1 MGGGGERLIPT
12 AVFMLTFISLT
23 LLLLGGFNQMVTR
36 ADQNKGGKAPAS
48 SESLLANELML
59 TLYLPTGQE
68 ANGTTLNGVNK
79 YQRLDA
85 YQLTGQT
92 DVGCLIARN
101 WTEGYF
107 SHFAMYYSGVSP
119 APKVCISRL
128 IHTDDP
134 TFKPADFLLF
144 WQTWM
149 GGTLALERRYRYD
162 VVPLIELATQ
172 HDAYASE
179 VGLNLSIIESH
190 LRYWVTDLVEWSRND
205 DLGANLRDY
214 QLWNNR
220 FNVSVSTGFNA
231 TYGSISASTLIGQLI
246 GLKLP
251 GVPQWIQVL
260 ILIPFSIT
268 VLLMAVIIVSYFI
281 P

>member
-36 ADQNKGGKAPAS
+36 ADQNKGGKAPTS

-59 TLYLPTGQE
+59 TLYLPSAQE
-68 ANGTTLNGVNK
+68 TNGTQLNGVNK
-79 YQRLDA
+79 FQNLA
-85 YQLTGQT
+85 NFELTGQT
-92 DVGCLIARN
+92 DVGCMIARN
-101 WTEGYF
+101 WTENFFVNFGGIYAGSYVATCLYRS
-107 SHFAMYYSGVSP
+107 SHA
-119 APKVCISRL
+119 
-128 IHTDDP
+128 DNP
-134 TFKPADFLLF
+134 TYKPADFVIF

-162 VVPLIELATQ
+162 IVTFSELAAV
-172 HDAYASE
+172 HDTYSGE
-179 VGLNLSIIESH
+179 VGLNLSLVNSH
-190 LRYWVTDLVEWSRND
+190 LRYWVTEMIEWSRNE
-205 DLGANLRDY
+205 DLGPNLEDY
-214 QLWNNR
+214 RLWNND
-220 FNVSVSTGFNA
+220 FNVTVSTGFNA

-246 GLKLP
+246 GLKMP